1 MNDNTYLK
9 IGDTIILK
17 DTQPPHKEEVVGLS
31 IRNSGTRERI
41 SWNSVNYEQV
51 RIALK
56 DGTEVGGDEVQRW

>member
-9 IGDTIILK
+9 IGDTIVLK
-17 DTQPPHKEEVVGLS
+17 DTQPTHKEAVVGLS

-51 RIALK
+51 RVALK
-56 DGTEVGGDEVQRW
+56 DGTEVGGDEVLRW